1 MSSLK
6 KNTNFNL
13 RMTEDHM
20 RLISNAAKIC
30 GKSVAAFMTEAS
42 VFSAQRELMDQR
54 FIGVQS
60 DLFDRI
66 DEKLL
71 RPGKAHERLV
81 KLFNHKVEWSD

>member
-1 MSSLK
+1 MSALK
-6 KNTNFNL
+6 KNANFNL
-13 RMTEDHM
+13 RMTEDDM
-20 RLISNAAKIC
+20 RLISKAAKIC

-60 DLFDRI
+60 DLFDSI

-71 RPGKAHERLV
+71 QPGKAHKRLV